1 MSGVGNLSG
10 GFFFPDLINDAVP
23 ERNAGPSLVYSL
35 GSGVGEGRSVVG
47 NTGRGDN

>member
-35 GSGVGEGRSVVG
+35 GSGVGEGAE
-47 NTGRGDN
+47 RGWQYRERR